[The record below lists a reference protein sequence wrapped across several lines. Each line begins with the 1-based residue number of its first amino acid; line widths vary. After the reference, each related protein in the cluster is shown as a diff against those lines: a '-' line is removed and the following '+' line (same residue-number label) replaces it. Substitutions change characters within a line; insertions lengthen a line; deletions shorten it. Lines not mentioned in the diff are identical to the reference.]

1 MNKRHQ
7 EKWNQKKKIVSSSF
21 LDDLKKEMLD
31 IMKKEMLMKESQK
44 VESNQSNIQSIESN
58 QSLSPKSSQP
68 EEEINQK
75 KEISPWTRAEQQ
87 RLLYKQMK
95 TSRRRVVIPY
105 QPSPTTII
113 HSFYPSN
120 VYLKYQF
127 VIPVANMENSTSSS
141 QSTQAT
147 TVKETS
153 EKLPQSKP
161 SSRKRQEPSYSL
173 KSIPGYLPIKIF
185 HQQPMSFEE
194 QQALLPAELKKEVL
208 FISL

>member
-1 MNKRHQ
+1 
-7 EKWNQKKKIVSSSF
+7 
-21 LDDLKKEMLD
+21 MLD
-31 IMKKEMLMKESQK
+31 IMKKEMLMKE
-44 VESNQSNIQSIESN
+44 NQSTGQSLESL
-58 QSLSPKSSQP
+58 QSLSPKSPQP
-68 EEEINQK
+68 EEETQQTK
-75 KEISPWTRAEQQ
+75 DISPWTRAEQQ

-127 VIPVANMENSTSSS
+127 VIPIANIQNTNTPS
-141 QSTQAT
+141 QPTQVT

-194 QQALLPAELKKEVL
+194 QQALLPADLKKEVL
-208 FISL
+208 CLFQ